1 MSKSAVYILNFKVLY
16 NIISE
21 IKNFFNFDL
30 LDFDNEKD
38 LLKEQKKR
46 GDRSFIVLTKGNLNN
61 TLIDKKQII
70 KIENYPFNL
79 FSLVEKINSNL
90 LMQQYD
96 FQSNIT
102 IGEYKLD
109 LNSRIISFNRKELKL
124 TEREIQ
130 IVLFLRGQKES
141 TNINLLQKEVWG
153 YAEDSETHTVET
165 HVYRLRKKLKKTYDD
180 QNFIKSDKKGYYI

>member
-1 MSKSAVYILNFKVLY
+1 
-16 NIISE
+16 
-21 IKNFFNFDL
+21 
-30 LDFDNEKD
+30 
-38 LLKEQKKR
+38 
-46 GDRSFIVLTKGNLNN
+46 
-61 TLIDKKQII
+61 
-70 KIENYPFNL
+70 
-79 FSLVEKINSNL
+79 
-90 LMQQYD
+90 MQQYD

-102 IGEYKLD
+102 IGKYKLD